1 MDALKAEIAKKRKVI
16 EDKKLL
22 VRYNKLLLQA
32 FFYDPNKTFPQT
44 DGKKYFKRG
53 DLLAREEEDYLKKYG
68 HKTEESASPLK
79 INSG

>member
-1 MDALKAEIAKKRKVI
+1 M
-16 EDKKLL
+16 
-22 VRYNKLLLQA
+22 
-32 FFYDPNKTFPQT
+32 FPQS

-53 DLLAREEEDYLKKYG
+53 DLLAQEEEDYLKKYG